1 MRIRPGEEGC
11 LTNRRRIRIIT
22 RHGNSKTKPSGIEME
37 ELPFNR
43 MRRLKKANLGRTWL
57 FSREASSTD
66 GSVGAEGKRFIIR

>member
-1 MRIRPGEEGC
+1 
-11 LTNRRRIRIIT
+11 
-22 RHGNSKTKPSGIEME
+22 ME